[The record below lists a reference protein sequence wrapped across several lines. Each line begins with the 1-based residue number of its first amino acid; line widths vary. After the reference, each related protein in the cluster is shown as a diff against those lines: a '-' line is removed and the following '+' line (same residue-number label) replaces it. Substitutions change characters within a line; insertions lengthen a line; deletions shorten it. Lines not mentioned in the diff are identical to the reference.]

1 MNKII
6 VGDKSVVK
14 AYKPGDIFVDE
25 KGNHYMLAILVMHR
39 DLNNTKPHYTAVCL
53 ADGVCWCEPK
63 SLQGAVEGLTF
74 LKRDANI
81 HIS

>member
-6 VGDKSVVK
+6 VGDKSVVETYK
-14 AYKPGDIFVDE
+14 AGDIFVDDE
-25 KGNHYMLAILVMHR
+25 GNHYMLATLFLHHIH
-39 DLNNTKPHYTAVCL
+39 NTKFYYTAICL
-53 ADGVCWCEPK
+53 ADGICWCEPK

>member
-6 VGDKSVVK
+6 VGDKSVVE
-14 AYKPGDIFVDE
+14 AYKAGDIFVDDE
-25 KGNHYMLAILVMHR
+25 GNYYMLATLFLHHIH
-39 DLNNTKPHYTAVCL
+39 NTKFYYTAICL
-53 ADGVCWCEPK
+53 ADGICWSEPK